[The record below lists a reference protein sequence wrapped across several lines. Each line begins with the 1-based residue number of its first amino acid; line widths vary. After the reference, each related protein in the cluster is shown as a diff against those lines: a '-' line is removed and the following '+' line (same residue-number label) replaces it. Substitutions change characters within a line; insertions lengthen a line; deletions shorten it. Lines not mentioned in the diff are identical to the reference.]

1 MSTKHDDPNH
11 YPAATALDRHA
22 LGLEMARHAIDDHR
36 AKLDTH
42 HRASCLLVTL
52 NATLRIMSQ
61 REIDALVRHTPEL
74 REYVEMRARKVARME
89 ATPAE
94 PQGWRG

>member
-1 MSTKHDDPNH
+1 MSTKHTNPDP
-11 YPAATALDRHA
+11 YPAATALDRHCMR
-22 LGLEMARHAIDDHR
+22 LEMARQALDDHR
-36 AKLDTH
+36 AKLDTF

-74 REYVEMRARKVARME
+74 REYIEMRARRVARME

-94 PQGWRG
+94 PQGWQG